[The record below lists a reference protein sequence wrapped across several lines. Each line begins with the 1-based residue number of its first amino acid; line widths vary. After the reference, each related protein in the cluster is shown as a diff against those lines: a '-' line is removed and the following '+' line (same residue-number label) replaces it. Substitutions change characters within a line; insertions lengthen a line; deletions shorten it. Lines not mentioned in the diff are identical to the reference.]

1 MKNVRTPRTLAE
13 TEFHTGYPAYQHE
26 RSHRAADLV
35 IAVMTVA
42 VLAAVVLGV
51 L

>member
-1 MKNVRTPRTLAE
+1 MKNIRTPRTLAE
-13 TEFHTGYPAYQHE
+13 TEFHTGYPVYRHE

-35 IAVMTVA
+35 IAVMAVA
-42 VLAAVVLGV
+42 TIAAVVLGV